1 MIPFLCIIIITCYII
16 LLSYFIFPKLKK
28 LFTVTPQISIN
39 FKAINNQMFKQLLT
53 IALTLLF
60 LERGL
65 HFDHTHHQDSNTY
78 SFCKEGCKDKN
89 CSTSVHYCKEC
100 LNQNNRYI
108 VSNSFNLLSIE
119 NESNILSFKYI
130 FRNNSFL
137 IDLSGRSPPH
147 IL

>member
-1 MIPFLCIIIITCYII
+1 MIPFLYITIITCFII
-16 LLSYFIFPKLKK
+16 LLSYFILPKLKK
-28 LFTVTPQISIN
+28 LLTVTPQISVN
-39 FKAINNQMFKQLLT
+39 FEAINNQMLKQLLI

-89 CSTSVHYCKEC
+89 CSTSVHDCKEC
-100 LNQNNRYI
+100 LNQNSRYI

-119 NESNILSFKYI
+119 DETNILSFKYT
-130 FRNNSFL
+130 FKNNSFL
-137 IDLSGRSPPH
+137 TNLSGRSPPQT
-147 IL
+147 L